1 MLAMV
6 MMIMMMVVGGGV
18 KDSYDDEYFN
28 TRTRSAPKT
37 EESGSPQTH
46 IVLSKSS
53 SFSIQHFKST
63 H

>member
-1 MLAMV
+1 MLAMA

-18 KDSYDDEYFN
+18 KDSYDDDYYMSFN

-46 IVLSKSS
+46 IM
-53 SFSIQHFKST
+53 F
-63 H
+63 